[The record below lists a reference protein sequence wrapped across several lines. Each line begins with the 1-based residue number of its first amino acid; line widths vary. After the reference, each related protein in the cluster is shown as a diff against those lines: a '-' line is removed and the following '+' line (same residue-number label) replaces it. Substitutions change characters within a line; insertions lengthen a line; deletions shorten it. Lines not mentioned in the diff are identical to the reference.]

1 MGSHWL
7 PTTVRGVRFAWG
19 PNPSPPH
26 LFRRSLVPVSEVAA
40 PNTHHFPA
48 KLQCLFQPKRYK
60 VLYGG
65 RGSGKSWGIARALL
79 IKGAQAPLRVLC
91 VREQQNS
98 IADSVHQ
105 ILSDQIAALGLG
117 HLYNIQ
123 QKYIEGP
130 DGTRFSFEGVRH
142 NVQRIK
148 SYEGVD
154 ILWAEEAQ
162 AITASSWNVLI
173 PTIRKPGSEIWV
185 SFNPNLE
192 TDATYKMF
200 IKDEPTDAAVV
211 EINWRDNPWFPE
223 VLRLEM
229 EKLKAKDYDA
239 YLNVWEGKCRTLL
252 EGAVYTEELR
262 AAISEGRICKVP
274 FQPEAGPVDVF
285 FDLGWSDATALWF
298 RQKVGFEWH
307 YIHYYENRQQKLSH
321 YLDYLTSKKWQY
333 HTLWLPHDARAK
345 EKGSGMSI
353 EEQVRKTSWTVRIV
367 RNVRLEDGIN
377 AARTILPNCY
387 FDAEGCEKGLDA
399 LKHYRYE
406 VVEENGTLSKL
417 PKHDWSSHG
426 ADAFRYSAVALKQG
440 RTERAERSVARSA
453 KYQPQWESL
462 GDTGHGWM
470 R

>member
-1 MGSHWL
+1 MSDL
-7 PTTVRGVRFAWG
+7 TTPAV
-19 PNPSPPH
+19 
-26 LFRRSLVPVSEVAA
+26 
-40 PNTHHFPA
+40 THHFPL

-60 VLYGG
+60 VLHGG
-65 RGSGKSWGIARALL
+65 RGSGKSWGVARALL
-79 IKGAQAPLRVLC
+79 IQGAQRPLRVLC

-105 ILSDQIAALGLG
+105 VLSDQIEELGLS
-117 HLYNIQ
+117 HLYNVQ
-123 QKYIEGP
+123 QKYIEASN
-130 DGTRFSFEGVRH
+130 GTRFSFEGVRH
-142 NVQRIK
+142 NVQRVK
-148 SYEGVD
+148 SYEGID
-154 ILWAEEAQ
+154 ILWAEEAH
-162 AITASSWNVLI
+162 AITSASWNVLI

-185 SFNPNLE
+185 TFNPNLE

-200 IKDEPTDAAVV
+200 CVEKPEDAFVV
-211 EINWRDNPWFPE
+211 EVNWRDNPWFPD

-239 YLNVWEGKCRTLL
+239 YLNVWEGKCRQLL

-262 AAISEGRICKVP
+262 AAIADGRICKVP

-321 YLDYLTSKKWQY
+321 YLDYMTRQKWQY

-353 EEQVRKTSWTVRIV
+353 EEQARKTSWNVRIV

-377 AARTILPNCY
+377 AARTIFPNCY
-387 FDAEGCEKGLDA
+387 FDAEGCETGLRA

-406 VVEENGTLSKL
+406 IVEEDKGTFSKL
-417 PKHDWSSHG
+417 PVHDWSSHG

-440 RTERAERSVARSA
+440 RTERAERSQLKSQ
-453 KYQPQWESL
+453 KYQPQWDQMEDL
-462 GDTGHGWM
+462 GGHGWL